1 MESMVGAG
9 LLQKLEL
16 EMESGRISG
25 YLVHNVTAMVPFLYL
40 ARCVGQKGDAYYLNW
55 AVNERPIL
63 KRREKKEGKQDEA
76 EG

>member
-1 MESMVGAG
+1 M
-9 LLQKLEL
+9 
-16 EMESGRISG
+16 
-25 YLVHNVTAMVPFLYL
+25 VHNVTAMVPFLYL